1 MIDLRPLIHRFVDD
15 VLQAIQDASVDELRE
30 LVGAEGQHRRGPGRT
45 RTRQSGPQPARRVA
59 SRRSGRPR
67 LRVGVH
73 AVSVARAREA
83 RATVADITDPEAL
96 LAAAAAEAR
105 AKAKAPQPTH
115 TAAKPLELLPSPGAE
130 HGTAHVETAPSE
142 PPPPPSGPK
151 LVLRPDESL
160 ARASEHGVVIRRR
173 KRVAP

>member
-30 LVGAEGQHRRGPGRT
+30 LVGAAEGERRPGPGRA
-45 RTRQSGPQPARRVA
+45 RKSGPQPARRAA
-59 SRRSGRPR
+59 SRRRGRPR
-67 LRVGVH
+67 LRAGMP
-73 AVSVARAREA
+73 AVSAARAHEA

-105 AKAKAPQPTH
+105 AKAKAPHPSH
-115 TAAKPLELLPSPGAE
+115 TASKPLELVPSLAAAQPA
-130 HGTAHVETAPSE
+130 TAHVVAAPSE

-160 ARASEHGVVIRRR
+160 ARASDHGVVIRRR